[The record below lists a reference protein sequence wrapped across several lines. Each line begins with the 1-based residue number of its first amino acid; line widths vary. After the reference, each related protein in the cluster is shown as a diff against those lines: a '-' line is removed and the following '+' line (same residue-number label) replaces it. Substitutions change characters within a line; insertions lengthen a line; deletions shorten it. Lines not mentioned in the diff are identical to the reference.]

1 MNKHQFTFNFNAP
14 IEHMVAHLD
23 HQVNYFGKDAK
34 MQIMSMEGQ
43 ALEPAR
49 EVTGDGLEVM
59 GSTPQSLRDSSPNLW
74 DQLHA
79 EEKMCPYLDLKKI
92 EDTGLMSADEVED
105 KIREA
110 VLKKQARYLVAILK
124 KYEMLYLDFG
134 KDDKKTIY
142 NSLKSF
148 FGDDIKYKYPNF
160 ITEAKR
166 QKFHCD

>member
-34 MQIMSMEGQ
+34 IQIMSMEGQ

-49 EVTGDGLEVM
+49 EVTGDGLEVSGIPLGDAFPM
-59 GSTPQSLRDSSPNLW
+59 
-74 DQLHA
+74 

-110 VLKKQARYLVAILK
+110 VLKKQARYRVALLK

-166 QKFHCD
+166 QKFHCE